1 MNIDG
6 WMIDD
11 SLLPLPSCAHLPHR
25 LFESPTGKF
34 AVVMYDR
41 REILMGVEI
50 ARLAVFKTKST
61 PRLILKQPDV
71 WWDAPLTSP
80 VTWISDAAFAAVTN
94 VTIERCDLP
103 FVVIDLDRR
112 QFCFIHVPRGDMYRI
127 RAEEGVVSLCA
138 KYDGDVSAD
147 WWRQSY
153 AKLHW
158 FSFER
163 LYDFLT
169 AYEESAAHSGVPRRS
184 VRQRIWAAMKN
195 ALGFPM

>member
-6 WMIDD
+6 WKIDD

-34 AVVMYDR
+34 AVVIYDR

-50 ARLAVFKTKST
+50 ARLAVFKTKSA
-61 PRLILKQPDV
+61 PSLILKQPEI

-94 VTIERCDLP
+94 VTIEWYDLP

-112 QFCFIHVPRGDMYRI
+112 QFCFIHLPRGDMYRI
-127 RAEEGVVSLCA
+127 RAEEDGVSLSE
-138 KYDGDVSAD
+138 KYGDNVSAD
-147 WWRQSY
+147 SWRCFY
-153 AKLHW
+153 DRLYW
-158 FSFER
+158 FSFDR
-163 LYDFLT
+163 LYDFVT
-169 AYEESAAHSGVPRRS
+169 AYEESASHHGVLRRS
-184 VRQRIWAAMKN
+184 MRQRIWAAMKN
-195 ALGFPM
+195 AFGLPM